1 MRRRC
6 LVFEMAGARRKHMED
21 GSASDSPVLLKSDDN
36 TSSNQQI
43 VQSRTEND
51 SSRVLPGIGLHL
63 NALAATPKD
72 FKILNHESSASG
84 RLLIGP
90 SSSANF
96 LPPTSGQDL
105 LSNTLANYSLEREI
119 DNFESGGLPLED
131 PSQESGYIANEDI
144 NPSSPKKR
152 RYVSSILLSIVSL
165 RVLLILFDGI
175 GLSGEGWIKLG
186 MVNLASD
193 VIAKNQNV

>member
-1 MRRRC
+1 
-6 LVFEMAGARRKHMED
+6 MAGARRKHMDD
-21 GSASDSPVLLKSDDN
+21 GSASDSPILLKSDDN
-36 TSSNQQI
+36 ASSNQQI
-43 VQSRTEND
+43 VTSVTEND
-51 SSRVLPGIGLHL
+51 SSRLLPGIGLHL

-72 FKILNHESSASG
+72 FKIVNHESSASG

-119 DNFESGGLPLED
+119 DNFESGGLPMED

-144 NPSSPKKR
+144 NPSSPKRR
-152 RYVSSILLSIVSL
+152 RYVSLFLLFQ
-165 RVLLILFDGI
+165 LIRRYSFH
-175 GLSGEGWIKLG
+175 
-186 MVNLASD
+186 
-193 VIAKNQNV
+193 